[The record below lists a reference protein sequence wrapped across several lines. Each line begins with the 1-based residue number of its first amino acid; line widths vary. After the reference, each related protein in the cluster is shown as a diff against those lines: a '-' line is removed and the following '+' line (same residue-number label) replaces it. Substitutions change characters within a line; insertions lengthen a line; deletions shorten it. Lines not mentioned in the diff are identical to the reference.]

1 MGSLM
6 LTGRVHAA
14 AVGTGAQP
22 PGSTLMLTG
31 RIGVEISGLVG
42 ARGSRIGLPDSLSEA
57 CYSVLAV
64 VILSP
69 R

>member
-1 MGSLM
+1 
-6 LTGRVHAA
+6 
-14 AVGTGAQP
+14 
-22 PGSTLMLTG
+22 MLTG

-42 ARGSRIGLPDSLSEA
+42 ARGGRIRLPDSLSEA

-64 VILSP
+64 VILTP